1 MEQLIVD
8 YIRQT
13 KFESVQ
19 SHSNLSV
26 YPLLSSYRDALTYS
40 NFDEALANNLISVT
54 EVSEGGSVPLLRV
67 ENHSKIPVL
76 IVDGEELVGA
86 KQNRA
91 VNTTVLIPAAARIK
105 IPVSCVEQ
113 GRWSYNSRLFKSGDR
128 IMPAKIRARKAEQVR
143 DSLRNEG
150 SYVSSQRTI
159 WSEINE
165 LAASLEAS
173 SPSME
178 MGAIYRKQRPRL
190 DQYTAAFTPLAGQLG
205 AVFLVNDQPA
215 GVEAFGK
222 PETFAKLFRRLVESY
237 ALAAINTRE
246 EDFAIDSDS
255 HEKALCFFAAIRA
268 CGIESR
274 PSIGL
279 GTDLRLESCLTTGF
293 ALVHERQIL
302 HLSAFNSWRF

>member
-1 MEQLIVD
+1 
-8 YIRQT
+8 
-13 KFESVQ
+13 
-19 SHSNLSV
+19 
-26 YPLLSSYRDALTYS
+26 
-40 NFDEALANNLISVT
+40 
-54 EVSEGGSVPLLRV
+54 VPLLRV
-67 ENHSKIPVL
+67 ENHSEIPVL

-91 VNTTVLIPAAARIK
+91 VNTTILIPAAAQIK

-143 DSLRNEG
+143 DSLRNGG
-150 SYVSSQRTI
+150 SYASNQRTI
-159 WSEINE
+159 WSEINQ
-165 LAASLEAS
+165 LSASLEVS

-190 DQYTAAFTPLAGQLG
+190 DQYTAAFTPLAGQVG
-205 AVFLVNDQPA
+205 AVFLVNDQAA

-222 PETFAKLFRRLVESY
+222 PETFAKLFRKLVESY

-246 EDFAIDSDS
+246 EDFAIDSEP
-255 HEKALCFFAAIRA
+255 HEKALYFSMGILA
-268 CGIESR
+268 CSIESR

-279 GTDLRLESCLTTGF
+279 GTDLRLESALTTGF

-302 HLSAFNSWRF
+302 HLSAFNSWLF